1 MFAAS
6 VVDNLLTAPVL
17 AFVVALV
24 ATHLRFDLRLP
35 ESLYP
40 ILSTFL
46 LLAIGLKGGRAL
58 AETSLG
64 DIWQP
69 ILAALALGVVTP
81 LVAFAAF
88 RALGGIGRI
97 DAAAIAAH
105 YGSVSAVT
113 FTVVLATLDSRGMS
127 YEGHVAGLL
136 AILEVIGIVVA
147 LALARDPKAASSGH
161 WGEAIR
167 EVLRGRS
174 IAFLLAGIIVGLA
187 AGPERLTPTD
197 PLFVGLFSGVLT
209 LFLIEMGSIAA
220 ERLRDVA
227 AAGWRLVALAIIVP
241 LVNGTIGAVA
251 GNLAGLST
259 GGVAVLATLA
269 ASASYI
275 AAPAA
280 VRIALPE
287 ASPGLYVTASLGIT
301 FPFNLIVGIPIY
313 ISIAEALT

>member
-1 MFAAS
+1 MFASS
-6 VVDNLLTAPVL
+6 VIDNLLTAPVL

-24 ATHLRFDLRLP
+24 ATLARFDLRLP
-35 ESLYP
+35 ESLYS
-40 ILSTFL
+40 ILSTYL

-58 AETSLG
+58 AETSLD

-69 ILAALALGVVTP
+69 IVAAVVLGVLTP
-81 LVAFAAF
+81 IVAFAAF
-88 RALGGIGRI
+88 RLLGGVRRI
-97 DAAAIAAH
+97 DSAAIAAH

-113 FTVVLATLDSRGMS
+113 FTVVLATLDSRGIT

-147 LALARDPKAASSGH
+147 LSLARDLKSGNKSH
-161 WGEAIR
+161 WGEAIG

-174 IAFLLAGIIVGLA
+174 IAFLIAGIIVGLA
-187 AGPERLTPTD
+187 AGPDRLAPTD
-197 PLFVGLFSGVLT
+197 PLFVGMFSGVLT
-209 LFLIEMGSIAA
+209 LFLVEMGSIAA

-227 AAGWRLVALAIIVP
+227 AVGWRLVALAVAVP
-241 LVNGTIGAVA
+241 LVNGSLGALVA
-251 GNLAGLST
+251 SFTGLST

-313 ISIAEALT
+313 ISIAEAIG